1 MIYSRHWQTMTVRL
15 QSFRLRL
22 VTDMKETVIQ
32 FGEGNFLRGFFDY
45 FLDVM
50 NKKGL
55 YEGKAVVI
63 QPRVGGKCAML
74 SAQDGKYNLY
84 LKGIENGEI
93 KREHQFIEAIS
104 RCIDPYKSFEEYI
117 SLADDPDF
125 RFIVSNT
132 TEAGI
137 AFDETCR
144 FDDKPCKSFPGKLT
158 QLLYRRYKKGLC
170 GFIILPCE
178 LIDNNGTELKKCVLQ
193 YAELWKL
200 EAGFTDW
207 LDKENQFVNTLVDRI
222 VTGYPYD
229 ETADLHPDDKF
240 LDTAEIFHLWVIEG
254 DFLDE
259 LPLKKAGFNVIWTD
273 DAKPYKKIKVRIL
286 NGAHTSLVAGALL
299 SGIETVGE
307 AMNDDVIS
315 AFLNK
320 CMKEEIL
327 PTIGENEESTSFANS
342 VFDRFRNPFIAH
354 KWRSI
359 ALNSVS
365 KFSVRVLPTV
375 LEYKEKNGIYP
386 KHLTLS
392 LANLIYF
399 YKYDMPED
407 AESVV
412 ETMKNNS
419 IAEIL
424 ADSSLWQTDL
434 SEMAE
439 TVTEYYNRIDA
450 LGAKEAMKWILA
462 E

>member
-1 MIYSRHWQTMTVRL
+1 MALLII
-15 QSFRLRL
+15 LRS
-22 VTDMKETVIQ
+22 VTDMKETVIH

-55 YEGKAVVI
+55 YDGKAVVI
-63 QPRVGGKCAML
+63 QPREGGKCAL
-74 SAQDGKYNLY
+74 LNAQDGKYNLY
-84 LKGIENGEI
+84 LKGVENGEI
-93 KREHQFIEAIS
+93 KREHHFIEAIS

-117 SLADDPDF
+117 YLADDPDF

-178 LIDNNGTELKKCVLQ
+178 LIDNNGTELKKCVLK

-207 LDKENQFVNTLVDRI
+207 LDTENQFVNTLVDRI
-222 VTGYPYD
+222 VTGYPSD
-229 ETADLHPDDKF
+229 ETAALHPDDKF

-254 DFLDE
+254 DFEDE

-273 DAKPYKKIKVRIL
+273 DARPYKKIKVRIL
-286 NGAHTSLVAGALL
+286 NGAHTSLVAAALL

-315 AFLNK
+315 QFLDK

-365 KFSVRVLPTV
+365 KFSVRVLPTI

-392 LANLIYF
+392 LANLIYL

-434 SEMAE
+434 SEMTE
-439 TVTEYYNRIDA
+439 TVTEYCNRIDA
-450 LGAKEAMKWILA
+450 LGAKEAMKWILS